1 MCPLISTVSYT
12 LQFTSITCLQTQ
24 SETMSVF
31 AALIAEPGT
40 GKSPALKLFKKAIT
54 NIEEYLSV
62 EPDDSKLVNG
72 KIVFGSGM
80 GCN

>member
-1 MCPLISTVSYT
+1 M
-12 LQFTSITCLQTQ
+12 SI
-24 SETMSVF
+24 F